1 MSDKRVISFN
11 ELLAK
16 VRYIPFLRSLKRTD
30 IEYIYENAE
39 FYEMPSQTTI
49 IKQSEAGASVFLL
62 FSGRAAAERNDK
74 NNVKRYLAKFK
85 EGEFFGEGA
94 FFRDGI
100 RSASIILTTRSKL
113 IEFKTPL
120 LKKLLNKYSDLYE
133 LLYKTYVERSL
144 DLKSQIQKSIEMLR
158 KDPRIT
164 IDGDVKFQI
173 GGKSGTNK
181 KVDFG
186 FLKDLSMG
194 GCRIET
200 DGAIFRDQS
209 GGFIGRKIPVK
220 INLSGDRG
228 TIEAIGKIA
237 WCEQASGIDV
247 FGYRYYFGINFVK
260 LSKTSGET
268 LKEVCSSKRFMAR
281 QEVAD

>member
-1 MSDKRVISFN
+1 RVISFK

-16 VRYIPFLRSLKRTD
+16 VRHIPFLRSLKRAD

-49 IKQSEAGASVFLL
+49 IRQSDAGASVFLL

-100 RSASIILTTRSKL
+100 RSASITLTTRSKL

-144 DLKSQIQKSIEMLR
+144 NLKTQIQKSIEMLR

-164 IDGDVKFQI
+164 IKGDAKFQL
-173 GGKSGTNK
+173 GGKSGTSK

-200 DGAIFRDQS
+200 DGAIFRDR
-209 GGFIGRKIPVK
+209 GADLIGRKIPVK
-220 INLSGDRG
+220 IKLPEGQG

-237 WCEQASGIDV
+237 WCEQASGMDV
-247 FGYRYYFGINFVK
+247 FGYRYFFGINFVK
-260 LSKTSGET
+260 LSKSSGET
-268 LKEVCSSKRFMAR
+268 LKKVCGAKRFMAR
-281 QEVAD
+281 QEAAN